1 MKNILLLVHD
11 DPGQEAR
18 LETALDIVRALDG
31 HLSCLDVTPNP
42 FLVNN
47 RFFTLNDTVE
57 LLNQYDS
64 EATNKG
70 VITDRL
76 SRDDVSWSWTDV
88 DGDIAEAVLAAA
100 NFADLIILNRALEDY
115 PLSDMRG
122 VASRVVA
129 HTHAPV
135 LAVPESA
142 ERFEFDRALVAWDG
156 GASAAAALRAAVPLL
171 ALAQDVEIF
180 HAREDEAGLEAS
192 LAVSYLARHGVEA
205 VSRVID
211 GSGTRADLLIA
222 GECEAWG
229 ADYIVMGAYGRGRL
243 CETFGGV
250 TKRMLGDSKLPLL
263 MSH

>member
-18 LETALDIVRALDG
+18 LEAALDIARALGG
-31 HLSCLDVTPNP
+31 HLACIDVTPYP
-42 FLVNN
+42 ILVNN
-47 RFFTLNDTVE
+47 DFFTLNDTAE
-57 LLNQYDS
+57 LLDEHDS
-64 EATNKG
+64 EAVNKA

-76 SRDDVSWSWTDV
+76 SRDDVSWSWTDA
-88 DGDIAEAVLAAA
+88 DGDIAGAIVAAA
-100 NFADLIILNRALEDY
+100 DLADLIILNRALEDY

-156 GASAAAALRAAVPLL
+156 GVSAAAALRGAVPLL
-171 ALAQDVEIF
+171 KLAQDVEIF
-180 HAREDEAGLEAS
+180 QACDDDVGTHRS
-192 LAVSYLARHGVEA
+192 RAVAYLARHGIEA
-205 VSRVID
+205 TLRTVDR
-211 GSGTRADLLIA
+211 SGARADMLIA
-222 GECEAWG
+222 EECEAWG
-229 ADYIVMGAYGRGRL
+229 ADYVVMGAYGRGRL
-243 CETFGGV
+243 RETFGGV

-263 MSH
+263 LSH